1 MELYQYQYAIKNV
14 TITTDKNYNIFDGA
28 VNYLFIQ
35 HDYLKRRMPII
46 RLTIEL
52 DKDVIASIYKNKDTA
67 VIKLEVFEQQLD
79 ADSKIINTSLFLK
92 HTFSIIPA
100 KNQNQYIT
108 SSDSTTEAS
117 MDTMQTLQLFE
128 AYLMDMTAVAWFSKQ
143 LDNIFEK
150 AAKPAALQ
158 ALFQI
163 RDVPNGILI
172 ATPPQDNKIINYM
185 ILPLGDLIGN
195 IDVLNKTYGIYD
207 SYPII
212 YYDLQYLY
220 CINRMNPNIVL
231 PSATDFGNITFI
243 LKNPTTPE
251 QQISGSCTDVAT
263 KTHYINLREEPKI
276 NDYTNMI
283 TSTKFS
289 TIGSIDVDGKFVKTT
304 LDNDATTLKYVFE
317 QNAMTVDQIVNEN
330 MNGPTIVMAVNS
342 IAASMLKPYKNI
354 TFDVDTQYTN
364 LGLEGHIYRLNAWN
378 LSITREGTGENAVYI
393 HDVIISITQPKIDN
407 TKS

>member
-1 MELYQYQYAIKNV
+1 M
-14 TITTDKNYNIFDGA
+14 
-28 VNYLFIQ
+28 FIQ

-128 AYLMDMTAVAWFSKQ
+128 AYLMDMTAVTWFSKQ
-143 LDNIFEK
+143 LDIIFEK
-150 AAKPAALQ
+150 TAKPAALQ

-172 ATPPQDNKIINYM
+172 ATPPQDNKIINYV

-231 PSATDFGNITFI
+231 PSATNFGNITFI

-251 QQISGSCTDVAT
+251 HQISGSCTDVAT

-276 NDYTNMI
+276 NDYTNI
-283 TSTKFS
+283 CLLYTS
-289 TIGSIDVDGKFVKTT
+289 
-304 LDNDATTLKYVFE
+304 DA
-317 QNAMTVDQIVNEN
+317 AD
-330 MNGPTIVMAVNS
+330 
-342 IAASMLKPYKNI
+342 
-354 TFDVDTQYTN
+354 D
-364 LGLEGHIYRLNAWN
+364 
-378 LSITREGTGENAVYI
+378 
-393 HDVIISITQPKIDN
+393 
-407 TKS
+407 